1 MISLLTSSGIASS
14 CWLISDKS
22 SLIRFLAR
30 GIFWNSLKII
40 LNVPLKWY
48 RRYRVRTT
56 DETDDGK
63 KWSDYFSL
71 FSLFFTIFSVKFVIF
86 LSFSEYFLSFSELF
100 FSIWHESPFHQPI
113 IALESSFRWQLTVR
127 KEFTVSEFFFP
138 FINLRNSGKSLI
150 DFTVFSVIFDWF
162 FLTFSIICENDWRKI
177 NQC

>member
-14 CWLISDKS
+14 CWFISDKS
-22 SLIRFLAR
+22 SLIRVLAR

-40 LNVPLKWY
+40 LNVRT
-48 RRYRVRTT
+48 RRTMERKMKS
-56 DETDDGK
+56 DGFLFI
-63 KWSDYFSL
+63 FSY
-71 FSLFFTIFSVKFVIF
+71 TIFSLKFVIF